1 VTAGK
6 LRSRFGAG
14 VLIVAAL
21 SVGGLIR
28 SGTPDVD
35 TSERPFARAGAVGR
49 KVDAQTY
56 DATVLAVRGATKIHR
71 VAGLTKRGDRDTD
84 GVWVLVK
91 VRLLAHRE
99 AVQVGWAGLK
109 DGRDRVFSCTDRIDQ
124 PLVCAGRM
132 LQPGIP
138 VTGEVAFEVPRD
150 AGTDLTIQ
158 LNERPIDHRM
168 TTMIEVQL
176 PISRGMLDGWI
187 GNAASVEVPPA
198 VVG

>member
-1 VTAGK
+1 MRAAK
-6 LRSRFGAG
+6 LRARFGAG

-28 SGTPDVD
+28 SGVPDTD
-35 TSERPFARAGAVGR
+35 TSERPFTRTGAVGR
-49 KVDAQTY
+49 KVDAQTF

-71 VAGLTKRGDRDTD
+71 VAGLTKRGDRETD

-109 DGRDRVFSCTDRIDQ
+109 DGKDRVFFCTDRIDQ
-124 PLVCAGRM
+124 PLICAGRM

-138 VTGEVAFEVPRD
+138 VTGEVAFEVPKD
-150 AGTDLTIQ
+150 AATDLTIQ
-158 LNERPIDHRM
+158 INERPIDHRM
-168 TTMIEVQL
+168 TTVIEVPL
-176 PISRGMLDGWI
+176 PISRGMLDGWLA
-187 GNAASVEVPPA
+187 NAASVEVLAP